1 MYSGTLNKHN
11 RAMAEVRRVITDEEA
26 QFFLDNG
33 FLIIRGLLAGKE
45 LGRLQADT
53 GELVEL
59 GSREGQQGPDCR
71 YGTGHQSGKTVL
83 CRIDYVIDK
92 REACKVLLGHPFIL
106 RSVERLMGPDFIP
119 TWDAMVLKM
128 PGEGIIVPWH
138 RDAAV
143 GHVGDEPIFNVDF
156 YLDEATLGNC
166 LWIYPGSQRWNSEQV
181 ERITRQSGFSTAG
194 AVPVPMQPGDVLFH
208 DIRLVH
214 GSPST
219 SAATLRRVVY
229 YEFRPAHVE
238 SSQGP
243 HKPEYIPL
251 KQRVL
256 LDCIERRAKAD
267 YVGTEEPY
275 QYNSPPPF
283 AVAWTPGTGVPTHRY
298 PHEQYWRAGKP

>member
-1 MYSGTLNKHN
+1 MT
-11 RAMAEVRRVITDEEA
+11 EVRLVITDDEA
-26 QFFLDNG
+26 RSFLDNG
-33 FLIIRGLLAGKE
+33 FLILRGLLGGEE
-45 LGRLQADT
+45 LRRLQVAT

-59 GSREGQQGPDCR
+59 GAKDGQQGPDCQ
-71 YGTGHQSGKTVL
+71 YGTGHRSGKPVL
-83 CRIDYVIDK
+83 RRIDYVIDK
-92 REACKVLLGHPFIL
+92 REACKVLLGHPLIL
-106 RSVERLMGPDFIP
+106 RSVEKLMSADFIP

-143 GHVGDEPIFNVDF
+143 GLVGDEPIFNVDF
-156 YLDEATLGNC
+156 YLDEATLENC
-166 LWIYPGSQRWNSEQV
+166 LWVYPGSQCWNSEQV
-181 ERITRQSGFSTAG
+181 ERITSQSEFSTAG
-194 AVPVPMQPGDVLFH
+194 AAPVPMQPGDVLFH

-238 SSQGP
+238 SALGP

-267 YVGTEEPY
+267 YAGPEQPY
-275 QYNSPPPF
+275 RYHPPSPF
-283 AVAWTPGTGVPTHRY
+283 TVAWTPGTGVPTHRY